1 MEGETWI
8 EENWWLLVIIGFVI
22 LVIIVIVILGVFL
35 SRRKKVKIPV
45 ESGNYESQWVEALGG
60 EENIVG
66 VTIKGNKLEVELNN
80 FTNFDTAILARL
92 GVSHRVLK
100 GHFLTFSVDK
110 DVKEI
115 EKLLSPHI
123 KGIRNY

>member
-1 MEGETWI
+1 MNDETWI
-8 EENWWLLVIIGFVI
+8 EANWWLLVIIGFVI
-22 LVIIVIVILGVFL
+22 LAIIIIVIIGVFL

-45 ESGNYESQWVEALGG
+45 ESADYETQWVEALGG

-66 VTIKGNKLEVELNN
+66 VTIKGNKLEVELYN

-115 EKLLSPHI
+115 ERLLSPHI
-123 KGIRNY
+123 KGTRDY